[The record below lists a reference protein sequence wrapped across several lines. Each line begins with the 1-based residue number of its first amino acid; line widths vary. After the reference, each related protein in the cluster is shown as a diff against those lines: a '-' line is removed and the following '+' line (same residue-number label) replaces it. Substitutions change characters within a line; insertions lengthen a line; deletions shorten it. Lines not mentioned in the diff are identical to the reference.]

1 MPLLILPPD
10 AWMAR
15 AASVCRR
22 MGGTPDGQE
31 LIKLLFAL
39 RDHDLAE
46 FSDSPDYETTR
57 YLQGARARAEL
68 VLALLTGEI
77 KAEVDDGGPY

>member
-10 AWMAR
+10 AWTDR
-15 AASVCRR
+15 AAQVCRPI
-22 MGGTPDGQE
+22 GATPDGQE
-31 LIKLLFAL
+31 LIKLLFEL
-39 RDHDLAE
+39 RDHDLSE

-68 VLALLTGEI
+68 VLALLTGDI
-77 KAEVDDGGPY
+77 KAEVDHG